1 MTSPRHRSHVTSR
14 SHAVSAKEP
23 AEVEVLVTYNSN
35 SGLARHVARQLE
47 THCRI
52 STKLD
57 VVDIPQNSAGMVSEA
72 AEVTP

>member
-1 MTSPRHRSHVTSR
+1 M
-14 SHAVSAKEP
+14 
-23 AEVEVLVTYNSN
+23 TYNSN

-72 AEVTP
+72 AGSRGCCDMVGIHRSCGV